1 MQPKVEEVGVAT
13 HRLAKPKLN
22 LLAEVR
28 RHPLGTR
35 SEPLCPK
42 PVPRTLEAKIPPWT
56 NSADF
61 PRAKCPQC
69 PGRPRRIRSPHRQ
82 TNGPAQSW
90 NENSRHA
97 RASLERLG

>member
-1 MQPKVEEVGVAT
+1 MQPKVEESGVAT
-13 HRLAKPKLN
+13 HELANPKFN
-22 LLAEVR
+22 LATEVR

-42 PVPRTLEAKIPPWT
+42 PVRSTHEAKIPPWT
-56 NSADF
+56 NSAAF
-61 PRAKCPQC
+61 PRAKCPQR
-69 PGRPRRIRSPHRQ
+69 PGRPRRMRSSHRQ
-82 TNGPAQSW
+82 TNGLALSW